1 MFEKKRGK
9 RFLASVMALVM
20 LLSLAPVGAL
30 AADETPTNEE
40 CSAMPLPAVE
50 GKDQQAN
57 ENTPTKP
64 TEDSDS
70 AEATKPEG
78 GLELDESFSADTDD
92 ADTSNDIAVQ
102 SHSSNKPV
110 QEQSITAEYWVTN
123 GRASV
128 DGNESMVI
136 NSADFSDNQKKSIS
150 EIAPGE
156 GAFPGDQKAVFRF
169 AKVLSGN
176 QKQKEYQEDRTSD
189 TYGKKVES
197 IRYSST
203 QGFEYKATDGNWYTF
218 NSQNDQLVF
227 YYLIKTNFVKDIS
240 VYITDW
246 PTVEETD
253 QSKYQV
259 NYKVWELP
267 NEDSE
272 LTAATLLEGPVKT
285 YYNKDMTV
293 SVIKVAM
300 NDSEQY
306 FVHKVTID
314 SKNNGNESELT
325 ANDSEVTFSLNLANA
340 DSLAKRNEIT
350 INIYVT
356 AYKYQ
361 LNYEANGGNINDRNY
376 SEAGSYL
383 PNAHINAPKN
393 VTKTGYTFAGWYKD
407 EECTEANKWTD
418 STDSKMPSKNLILY
432 AKWNKNSYT
441 VTYKDDD
448 TQSNGVDTV
457 EYNSQVTVRTGLTK
471 EGHSFKGWKSDA
483 DNTIYS
489 PGQTFIMPAQNV
501 TLTAQWTE
509 TDSPVVPSNLV
520 KAKFFINLGGKD
532 ASNPDGTG
540 TFTQGIEIQG
550 AINLDVFNANR
561 AYGYGN
567 NGYIFNENG
576 VKKLYPNLL
585 KEEPI
590 SDQINAK
597 ILNANLPADK
607 KTA

>member
-1 MFEKKRGK
+1 MFEKKRGT

-30 AADETPTNEE
+30 AAGETPTNEE

-50 GKDQQAN
+50 GKDQQAVAN
-57 ENTPTKP
+57 EDNNTPTQP
-64 TEDSDS
+64 TEDTNS

-78 GLELDESFSADTDD
+78 GLEVDESFSADTDN
-92 ADTSNDIAVQ
+92 ADTSNDIAEQ
-102 SHSSNKPV
+102 NLSLNKAPKKH
-110 QEQSITAEYWVTN
+110 SITAEYWVTN

-128 DGNESMVI
+128 DGNQSMVI
-136 NSADFSDNQKKSIS
+136 NSADFSDNQEKSIS

-169 AKVLSGN
+169 AKVLTGN

-197 IRYSST
+197 IRYNSST
-203 QGFEYKATDGNWYTF
+203 QKFQYKATDGNWYTF
-218 NSQNDQLVF
+218 NSRNDQLVF

-246 PTVEETD
+246 PTVEKTD

-267 NEDSE
+267 NKDSE

-293 SVIKVAM
+293 SAIKVAM

-306 FVHKVTID
+306 FVHKVTVD
-314 SKNNGNESELT
+314 SKNNENERELT
-325 ANDSEVTFSLNLANA
+325 ANDSSEVTFSLNLENA

-361 LNYEANGGNINDRNY
+361 LNYEANGGNINDSNY

-383 PNAHINAPKN
+383 PNAPIIAPMN
-393 VTKTGYTFAGWYKD
+393 VTKTGYTFAGWYTD
-407 EECTEANKWTD
+407 EACTDANEWNNGN
-418 STDSKMPSKNLILY
+418 MPSQNLMLY

-441 VTYKDDD
+441 VTYKDGDA
-448 TQSNGVDTV
+448 QSNGVDTV
-457 EYNSQVTVRTGLTK
+457 EYNSQVRVRPGLTK
-471 EGHSFKGWKSDA
+471 EGHIFNGWKSDA
-483 DNTIYS
+483 DNTTYY
-489 PGQTFIMPAQNV
+489 PDQTFTMPAQNV
-501 TLTAQWTE
+501 TLTA
-509 TDSPVVPSNLV
+509 V
-520 KAKFFINLGGKD
+520 
-532 ASNPDGTG
+532 
-540 TFTQGIEIQG
+540 
-550 AINLDVFNANR
+550 
-561 AYGYGN
+561 
-567 NGYIFNENG
+567 
-576 VKKLYPNLL
+576 
-585 KEEPI
+585 
-590 SDQINAK
+590 
-597 ILNANLPADK
+597 
-607 KTA
+607 